1 MSLSNLARAVIVGVV
16 FVLSSFS
23 VFGQG
28 VPPGVKPEMLDQL
41 RSMPAAQQQAL
52 ARQYGIPLLDMGQ
65 RTDSGSRLAESGR
78 PLGSPN
84 DEKYLEDH

>member
-28 VPPGVKPEMLDQL
+28 LPPGVKPEMLDQL

-52 ARQYGIPLLDMGQ
+52 ARQYGIPLLDMGSAPTQ
-65 RTDSGSRLAESGR
+65 GQDLRSPVSR
-78 PLGSPN
+78 
-84 DEKYLEDH
+84 